1 MPHRKHLSCKR
12 NSCVASATSPFGL
25 TLLILVTSVF
35 SGERPASAAPALGAG
50 PASWLIG
57 VWSNRAQNAPW
68 EAGTT
73 HHFFPDGTY
82 RWEANEHNCI
92 ALRERSGRWQLVKKR
107 LTVRIVEEVVDA
119 RGRCGAVN
127 AVEGAASWE
136 ARKPVKR
143 RVKKR
148 LVQKIGACTPDAD
161 TAAKVCRYFGGQLR
175 YRWER
180 SDWKQWEAWT
190 KLLKL
195 KTAASRPA
203 AKASTM
209 AKPAAKP
216 TH

>member
-1 MPHRKHLSCKR
+1 MRHREPLSSKR
-12 NSCVASATSPFGL
+12 SRRVASASSRRGL
-25 TLLILVTSVF
+25 TLLILVASVL
-35 SGERPASAAPALGAG
+35 SGARPAEAAPASRAG
-50 PASWLIG
+50 KTSWLIG
-57 VWSNRAQNAPW
+57 VWSSRAQNAPW

-127 AVEGAASWE
+127 PVEGAASWE
-136 ARKPVKR
+136 ARNPVKR

-148 LVQKIGACTPDAD
+148 LVQKIGACTPDSD
-161 TAAKVCRYFGGQLR
+161 TAATFCRYFGGQLR

-180 SDWKQWEAWT
+180 SEWKQWDAWK
-190 KLLKL
+190 KLLQGKA
-195 KTAASRPA
+195 AASRPA
-203 AKASTM
+203 AKASKT
-209 AKPAAKP
+209 AKPASKP
-216 TH
+216 IR